1 MDEESGGGC
10 VAIGGSGSETFLERA
25 DRCRLAIRGGTEDR
39 ELDIKGL
46 RFYIKRTLILGTLT
60 KSGNTSTILRLF
72 DGTMTE
78 DSQY

>member
-1 MDEESGGGC
+1 MDKESGGGC
-10 VAIGGSGSETFLERA
+10 VAIGSSGLEVFFERE

-39 ELDIKGL
+39 KLDIKGL
-46 RFYIKRTLILGTLT
+46 RFYIKRMLILGTLT
-60 KSGNTSTILRLF
+60 KSGNTSTILQLF